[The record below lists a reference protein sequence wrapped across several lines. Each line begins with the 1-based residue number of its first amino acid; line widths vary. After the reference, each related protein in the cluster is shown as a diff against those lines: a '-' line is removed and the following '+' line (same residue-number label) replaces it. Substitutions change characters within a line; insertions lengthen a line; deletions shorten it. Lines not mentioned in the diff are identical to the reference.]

1 MSFND
6 TCPKKIS
13 KSKEEIKL
21 LKLFYTYVPWTNDII
36 GRLSSLNRDFHTK
49 PTMNRFEVYLDE
61 EATFF

>member
-1 MSFND
+1 M
-6 TCPKKIS
+6 
-13 KSKEEIKL
+13 KL

-49 PTMNRFEVYLDE
+49 PTMNHFEVYLDE